1 MLPVSNERGSSP
13 TAQRFR
19 GIPTNEIPAVVP
31 LRLVLAQTDAIAV
44 WISGALVYSTC
55 MTFSIEASVP
65 STDRF
70 LGMYGFGKP
79 ESGHTP
85 PMLLGFEDAHGTLAT
100 NLPGKRTG
108 LSAHGGGGSG
118 VHNRTGLV
126 LAPVPPRGDLQ
137 VYFAWPHFGIDETK
151 HVLDA
156 GEFASAAQQ
165 VVTLW
170 DEVDPESAAQ
180 IDINDRTT
188 PEIEIPS
195 SGWFATA
202 FELQKPPPP
211 DPNAPQRMNFAF
223 VRQDSPNE

>member
-1 MLPVSNERGSSP
+1 MSNERGSSP
-13 TAQRFR
+13 AVQRFR

-44 WISGALVYSTC
+44 WISGALVYSSC
-55 MTFSIEASVP
+55 MTFSIEASVQ

-85 PMLLGFEDAHGTLAT
+85 PMLLGFEDAQGTLAT
-100 NLPGKRTG
+100 NLPGRRTG
-108 LSAHGGGGSG
+108 LSANGSGGSG

-126 LAPVPPRGDLQ
+126 LAPVPPPGELQ

-151 HVLDA
+151 YVLDA
-156 GEFASAAQQ
+156 GKFVSAAEH

-170 DEVDPESAAQ
+170 DEVDPAAAAQ
-180 IDINDRTT
+180 IDINNRTT

-195 SGWFATA
+195 AGWFARA
-202 FELQKPPPP
+202 FELQKNPPP
-211 DPNAPQRMNFAF
+211 DPHEPRRVNFAF
-223 VRQDSPNE
+223 VRQDSPKD

>member
-1 MLPVSNERGSSP
+1 MPTSFVRRRRIHIFRGSPQCQQYS
-13 TAQRFR
+13 
-19 GIPTNEIPAVVP
+19 IP
-31 LRLVLAQTDAIAV
+31 
-44 WISGALVYSTC
+44 
-55 MTFSIEASVP
+55 
-65 STDRF
+65 
-70 LGMYGFGKP
+70 GMYGFGKP
-79 ESGHTP
+79 ESGHMP

-100 NLPGKRTG
+100 NLPGRQTG

-126 LAPVPPRGDLQ
+126 LAPVPPPGEPQ
-137 VYFAWPHFGIDETK
+137 VHFAWPHFGIDETK

-156 GEFASAAQQ
+156 GEFVSAAEQ

-170 DEVDPESAAQ
+170 DEVDPAAAAQ
-180 IDINDRTT
+180 IDINDRTI

-195 SGWFATA
+195 AGWFASA

-211 DPNAPQRMNFAF
+211 DPHAPQRMNFAF